1 MLEDELEILV
11 DLCKALVG
19 LHAILIPLDFKLCLA
34 TWKVYGNLVKE
45 NQEIRPHMQKRL
57 KIYRPNVN
65 KNRIKRLLILE
76 CQPRQPMVT
85 RIVTGEGQRLIFLLR
100 HLQLLLRHLQMHLNA
115 FPYLIIKQ
123 L

>member
-1 MLEDELEILV
+1 MIVRLFKKGHIMRKAKILEV
-11 DLCKALVG
+11 DDIYWFCVETQL
-19 LHAILIPLDFKLCLA
+19 KLCLA

-85 RIVTGEGQRLIFLLR
+85 RIVTYSISDSSHF
-100 HLQLLLRHLQMHLNA
+100 
-115 FPYLIIKQ
+115 F
-123 L
+123 